1 MVSLPISKWYFP
13 SYISSSIQ
21 KLCVLVIF
29 SCMFV
34 ALFLVGGVIE
44 NNENLATF
52 CLILTI
58 INIVYNSLIY
68 SQLNHILL
76 NCWLS
81 NREIHIHVIKKLK
94 KRASNS
100 QIFSV
105 FKSKT
110 LLSYC
115 LIVNLV
121 SVRFFFLVTYRKQWI
136 D

>member
-1 MVSLPISKWYFP
+1 MIFPIIYQFINSEIMCPCHFQLHVCCP
-13 SYISSSIQ
+13 
-21 KLCVLVIF
+21 F
-29 SCMFV
+29 F
-34 ALFLVGGVIE
+34 GGGAIE

-52 CLILTI
+52 CSILTI
-58 INIVYNSLIY
+58 INIVCNSLIY

-81 NREIHIHVIKKLK
+81 NRDIHIHVIKKLK

-115 LIVNLV
+115 FIVNLV